1 MRCVYVTNGW
11 GIHDERWFA
20 ALKGQGFSP
29 AAIRMGIDVTR
40 TDQLPKAVTDATPAD
55 TPVLA
60 GPLNSITVHL
70 TKLPNPIVGLSWG
83 FDLHEMEDLAWVTQ
97 LSGIIVDS
105 EATAAIARTAGISED
120 RMTLLPWGVDLE
132 TFTPDGSKRDLQP
145 WGVPA
150 HARVLL
156 SLRAHEEKYR
166 VADIINAMPE
176 ILMHTPHAFLLV
188 GNGGSQTPEL
198 QELSMQLGLD
208 EHIAFMGRVDES
220 ALPELFRAADV
231 YISASEVDGTSVTL
245 LQAMACGT
253 PVAVSDIPGNRPWVT
268 EGISG
273 HTFPVGDT
281 ARLADAI
288 ENALNQDP
296 RVGQEALKRISTDA
310 DWSRNQKRLAFALRN
325 ARN

>member
-29 AAIRMGIDVTR
+29 AAIRMGIDVTS
-40 TDQLPKAVTDATPAD
+40 TDQLPKAVTDAALAD
-55 TPVLA
+55 TAVLA
-60 GPLNSITVHL
+60 GPLNSVTVHL
-70 TKLPNPIVGLSWG
+70 AELPNPIVGLSWG
-83 FDLHEMEDLAWVTQ
+83 FDLHEMVDLAWLTQ

-105 EATAAIARTAGISED
+105 EATGAIARTAGMRENRIIF
-120 RMTLLPWGVDLE
+120 LPWGVDLQ
-132 TFTPDGSKRDLQP
+132 TFRPDGPKQDLQP
-145 WGVPA
+145 WGIPA

-176 ILMHTPHAFLLV
+176 ILTRTPHAFLLV
-188 GNGGSQTPEL
+188 GNSGSQTPEL
-198 QELSMQLGLD
+198 QEISTKLGLD
-208 EHIAFMGRVDES
+208 EHLEFIGRVDES
-220 ALPELFRAADV
+220 ALPELFRATDV

-288 ENALNQDP
+288 ENALNQGP
-296 RVGQEALKRISTDA
+296 RVRQEALIRISTDA
-310 DWSRNQKRLAFALRN
+310 DWSRNRKRLAFALRN
-325 ARN
+325 AVN